1 MRRSS
6 MKKTLLARS
15 LACVALA
22 TLLPLGAFAA
32 PAPKSGGV
40 LKVSTALNPKVI
52 GYPVEIVNN
61 GPLPFLDPVIQAM
74 ARFDAKGNLVPWL
87 AQGWT
92 VDAKAKTIAFK
103 LRPGVKY
110 SDGTA
115 FDADSAKWN
124 IGLYIDAKR
133 PEVADVSSI
142 DVLNPTT
149 LRINLKTWNSS
160 DLVSIGFFIRY
171 ISKAAFDKNGKEW
184 CYKNAVGTGPF
195 LVEKFEQNVSVT
207 YAKNPNYWE
216 KGLPR
221 LDGIQ
226 MLIIGDAMTSYN
238 SLKAGEV
245 DGWVVTD
252 NDIAK
257 EIKDAKLFTLV
268 EQRNGV
274 GAVGV
279 GLIPDCTSKGTTWT
293 DVKARQALCY
303 AIDEKTIANV
313 FGKGFAETTNQWG
326 SKNAYTFNPEVQGY
340 PYNPEKAK
348 QLLKEAGFG
357 KGMKTKLFSGEN
369 TKDMAVAIQG
379 YLAAVGID
387 AEVVVCD
394 EAKIQ
399 SLYTSTW
406 EGGLMFHFHSV
417 QPDLGLYM
425 NRHLD
430 PNGTFY
436 AKGLFHPE
444 DVLALLKSNQQ
455 AADDKVKKDTSMKLQ
470 KLVYDKYCLV
480 GKPLYIAVGLFA
492 KAGYVRDDGMCVTHN
507 ASWTPETAWLDK

>member
-1 MRRSS
+1 MLMRSKIAFR
-6 MKKTLLARS
+6 A
-15 LACVALA
+15 AVAALA
-22 TLLPLGAFAA
+22 LLLPLGAFAA
-32 PAPKSGGV
+32 PKSGGV
-40 LKVSTALNPKVI
+40 LKIATALNPKVI

-61 GPLPFLDPVIQAM
+61 GPLPFLDPVIQSL
-74 ARFDAKGNLVPWL
+74 ARFDAKGSLVPWL
-87 AQGWT
+87 AQSWA
-92 VDAKAKTIAFK
+92 VDAKAKTIVFK
-103 LRPGVKY
+103 LKPGIKY

-115 FDADSAKWN
+115 FDSASVKWN
-124 IGLYIDAKR
+124 LGLYIDAKR
-133 PEVADVSSI
+133 PEVADIVSI
-142 DVLNPTT
+142 DTLDAST
-149 LRINLKTWNSS
+149 LRINLKVWNSS
-160 DLVSIGFFIRY
+160 DLTSIGFFVRY

-195 LVEKFEQNVSVT
+195 LVDKFEQNVSVT
-207 YAKNPNYWE
+207 YKKNPNYWE

-226 MLIIGDAMTSYN
+226 MLIINDTMTGYN
-238 SLKAGEV
+238 SLKGGEV
-245 DGWVVTD
+245 DEWIVGS

-257 EIKDAKLFTLV
+257 EIKDEGTFTLV

-274 GAVGV
+274 GAVAT
-279 GLIPDCTSKGTTWT
+279 GLIPDCTSKGTTWS
-293 DVKARQALCY
+293 DVRARQALCY
-303 AIDEKTIANV
+303 AIDTDTIAQV

-326 SKNAYTFNPEVQGY
+326 SKSAYTYNPEVVGY

-357 KGMKTKLFSGEN
+357 GGMKTKLFTGDG
-369 TKDMAVAIQG
+369 TKDMATAIQG
-379 YLAAVGID
+379 MLAAVGID
-387 AEVVVCD
+387 ADVVVCD

-436 AKGLFHPE
+436 AKGIFHPD
-444 DVLALLKSNQQ
+444 DVLQLLKENQQ
-455 AADDKVKKDTSMKLQ
+455 APNDQVKKDTSMKLQ

-480 GKPLYIAVGLFA
+480 GKPLYIAVGTFA
-492 KAGYVRDDGMCVTHN
+492 KAKYVQDEGMGITHN